1 MKKNEK
7 ERKESIDIK
16 RNPEKEIQIKLVKFT
31 LKLVLMQELTA
42 EYVKSSLSLNT
53 FSLDS

>member
-42 EYVKSSLSLNT
+42 EYMKSSLSLNT